1 MLELSSDHLAIV
13 RAILAEHVPQAK
25 AWAFGSRVLGTAK
38 KFSDLDIAIEAEDEL
53 SIGTLGDLR
62 YAFAESDLPISVD
75 LLDMRTVR
83 MPFKT
88 DRGTAT
94 CAALMR
100 TMQVPWARMSRSPR
114 TLRWRI
120 TS

>member
-1 MLELSSDHLAIV
+1 MFFGNHMSGSPSSYVA
-13 RAILAEHVPQAK
+13 VPPL

-62 YAFAESDLPISVD
+62 YAFAESNLPISVD

-83 MPFKT
+83 KPFKQIVEGQ
-88 DRGTAT
+88 R
-94 CAALMR
+94 
-100 TMQVPWARMSRSPR
+100 VP
-114 TLRWRI
+114 LN
-120 TS
+120 